1 VSNWLVSREELTVE
15 QVGSVELPMG
25 ENRLISGGPGS
36 GKTLVL
42 AHRARHFM
50 DELGV
55 APERL
60 RIFVYTRT
68 LAAYIRDGLYELQI
82 PDECISTFDSWCYE
96 LFREHVRGVNSW
108 DPVEKRPRFDIVR
121 AEVLKL
127 FESGRLSTMFDVVLV
142 DEAQDLPADAFKILR
157 RAARHITIC
166 LDRKQRIY
174 DEGVDDEEIRY
185 LLGIKR
191 TNISL
196 LQTFRC
202 SPYIVALAAAF
213 LDEPEA
219 SRQFQKQTQTTQGDR
234 ETPVLYSCPD
244 SDVERAKLI
253 ELVALRAQRG
263 GRIGLLFPQRRQA
276 WGYAKALREAGL
288 HVEEGKEVD
297 FETDAPKAMTIASA
311 KGLTFDSVIVPRLSK
326 AGFGPVDEEKIDRML
341 FMAATRATD
350 WVAFMTS
357 RDDLGL
363 ESRLAALAKDQKV
376 RIDTGEN
383 RINTYRA
390 PSSSGEESPMDLL

>member
-1 VSNWLVSREELTVE
+1 MGRWLVPREELTVE
-15 QVGSVELPMG
+15 QVRSVELPMD
-25 ENRLISGGPGS
+25 ENRLVSGGPGS

-42 AHRARHFM
+42 AHRAQFLM
-50 DELGV
+50 EDLGIE
-55 APERL
+55 PDRL
-60 RIFVYTRT
+60 RIFVYTKT
-68 LAAYIRDGLYELQI
+68 LAAYIRDGLEDLGI
-82 PDECISTFDSWCYE
+82 PEECVSTFDSWCYE

-127 FESGRLSTMFDVVLV
+127 FESGRLGMMFDVVLV

-166 LDRKQRIY
+166 LDHKQRIY
-174 DEGVDDEEIRY
+174 DAGVDDDNIRY

-191 TNISL
+191 TNIAL

-213 LDEPEA
+213 LDDPEI
-219 SRQFQKQTQTTQGDR
+219 SRQFRKQTQTSQGDR
-234 ETPVLYSCPD
+234 ETPVLYSCP
-244 SDVERAKLI
+244 SAEVEREKLI
-253 ELVALRAQRG
+253 ELVTLRAQRG

-276 WGYAKALREAGL
+276 WGYAQALREAGL
-288 HVEEGKEVD
+288 YVEEGKEVD
-297 FETDAPKAMTIASA
+297 FDTDAPKAMTIASA
-311 KGLTFDSVIVPRLSK
+311 KGLTFDSVLVPRLSK
-326 AGFGPVDEEKIDRML
+326 AGFGPAENGRIERML

-363 ESRLAALAKDQKV
+363 EERLESLANAGKV

-383 RINTYRA
+383 RIEPQR
-390 PSSSGEESPMDLL
+390 PKPDWLDDSPMDLL

>member
-1 VSNWLVSREELTVE
+1 MSNWLVSRDELTVE

-42 AHRARHFM
+42 AHRAQHFM
-50 DELGV
+50 EDLGV
-55 APERL
+55 EPERL
-60 RIFVYTRT
+60 RIFVYTKT
-68 LAAYIRDGLYELQI
+68 LAAYIRGGLSELQI
-82 PDECISTFDSWCYE
+82 PNECISTFDSWCYE
-96 LFREHVRGVNSW
+96 IFREHVHGVNSW

-127 FESGRLSTMFDVVLV
+127 FESGRLRTMFDVVLV
-142 DEAQDLPADAFKILR
+142 DEAQDLSVDAFRILR
-157 RAARHITIC
+157 RAAQHVTIC

-174 DEGVDDEEIRY
+174 DEGVEDEQIRY

-213 LDEPEA
+213 LDDPEA

-244 SDVERAKLI
+244 SEVERAKLI

-311 KGLTFDSVIVPRLSK
+311 KGLTFDSVIVPRLNK
-326 AGFGPVDEEKIDRML
+326 AGFGPVDEEKIERML

-363 ESRLAALAKDQKV
+363 ESRLAALAKDRKV
-376 RIDTGEN
+376 RIDTGEG
-383 RINTYRA
+383 RINTYR
-390 PSSSGEESPMDLL
+390 PSSTSGDQSPMDLL

>member
-1 VSNWLVSREELTVE
+1 MGTWLVSREELTPG
-15 QVGSVELPMG
+15 QVQSVQLPMG
-25 ENRLISGGPGS
+25 ENRLVSGGPGA

-42 AHRARHFM
+42 AYRAQYLL
-50 DELGV
+50 DDLGV
-55 APERL
+55 DPDRL
-60 RIFVYTRT
+60 RIFVYTKT
-68 LAAYIRDGLYELQI
+68 LASYIRDGLEELDI
-82 PDECISTFDSWCYE
+82 PEECVCTFDSWCYD
-96 LFREHVRGVNSW
+96 LFRKHVHGVDSW

-127 FESGRLSTMFDVVLV
+127 FESGRLSAMFDAVLV
-142 DEAQDLPADAFKILR
+142 DEAQDLPENAFMILN
-157 RAARHITIC
+157 RAARHITVC
-166 LDRKQRIY
+166 LDSKQKIY
-174 DEGVDDEEIRY
+174 DEGVDDERIRY

-191 TNISL
+191 GNIAL
-196 LQTFRC
+196 LETFRC

-213 LDEPEA
+213 LDDPET
-219 SRQFQKQTQTTQGDR
+219 SRQFQKQTQTHQGDR
-234 ETPVLYSCPD
+234 ETPVLYACPD
-244 SDVERAKLI
+244 AEVEREKLI

-288 HVEEGKEVD
+288 HVEEGKDVD
-297 FETDAPKAMTIASA
+297 FQSDAPKAMTIASA
-311 KGLTFDSVIVPRLSK
+311 KGLTFDSVIVPRLTK
-326 AGFGPVDEEKIDRML
+326 AGFGPATDGRIERML

-363 ESRLAALAKDQKV
+363 EDRLQSLAEEGKV

-383 RINTYRA
+383 RIDTFRPA
-390 PSSSGEESPMDLL
+390 EGPQDDSPMDLL